1 MANSQAK
8 LFFILKALLLL
19 CLSSSPSAHADSSWQ
34 KESSRYLE
42 QLLKINPDQLQE
54 LKKPEVL
61 EFYRHRKY
69 KPMWSNEKGRLDRAY
84 DLLHVIIRA
93 KDEGLEPDDYYLED
107 FYKYWGSTGL
117 GESVKLDLLL
127 SAALY
132 RYSNDVY
139 TGRLDASDLDPDW
152 HIKRESPDVR
162 RLFLD
167 VARKESIAK
176 LLKQLPPQHD
186 GYQSLKQQLQQFREL
201 EQQGGWDRMGWGP
214 VLERGVQHE
223 QVVLL
228 RRRLKLTGDL
238 VVDPFPDM
246 DMYDRRLEEAVRNY
260 QQRHG
265 LGVDGKVGPQTRRSL
280 NVSVGERISQ
290 IRINMERWRWLPREL
305 GERHIR
311 IDLAGFRLQVYDR
324 DTVPLSMRVIVGR
337 SNRKTPSF
345 SSQMYHLMFN
355 PYWNVP
361 DNIAFEDML
370 PKIRRDPTYLAR
382 NQIRVIKGYGEKEQ
396 ELDYQSIDWSLYT
409 ETVQLPFRFR
419 QDPGAI
425 NSMGR
430 IKFML
435 PNSFEINLHDTP
447 NKHLFNR
454 SMRAYSS
461 GCIRVEEPIA
471 LAEYVMGD
479 EWQQAD
485 IHKVIASKKNKVHHL
500 PEPIPVHVLYQ
511 TAWVDQDNIIHF
523 QRDVYER
530 DERLLAALRKISKPI
545 ASETENDTENDLK
558 ASGYRQSRAD
568 PS

>member
-1 MANSQAK
+1 
-8 LFFILKALLLL
+8 
-19 CLSSSPSAHADSSWQ
+19 
-34 KESSRYLE
+34 
-42 QLLKINPDQLQE
+42 
-54 LKKPEVL
+54 
-61 EFYRHRKY
+61 
-69 KPMWSNEKGRLDRAY
+69 
-84 DLLHVIIRA
+84 
-93 KDEGLEPDDYYLED
+93 
-107 FYKYWGSTGL
+107 
-117 GESVKLDLLL
+117 
-127 SAALY
+127 
-132 RYSNDVY
+132 
-139 TGRLDASDLDPDW
+139 
-152 HIKRESPDVR
+152 
-162 RLFLD
+162 
-167 VARKESIAK
+167 
-176 LLKQLPPQHD
+176 
-186 GYQSLKQQLQQFREL
+186 
-201 EQQGGWDRMGWGP
+201 
-214 VLERGVQHE
+214 
-223 QVVLL
+223 
-228 RRRLKLTGDL
+228 
-238 VVDPFPDM
+238 
-246 DMYDRRLEEAVRNY
+246 
-260 QQRHG
+260 
-265 LGVDGKVGPQTRRSL
+265 
-280 NVSVGERISQ
+280 
-290 IRINMERWRWLPREL
+290 
-305 GERHIR
+305 
-311 IDLAGFRLQVYDR
+311 
-324 DTVPLSMRVIVGR
+324 
-337 SNRKTPSF
+337 
-345 SSQMYHLMFN
+345 MFN

-485 IHKVIASKKNKVHHL
+485 IHKVIASKKNMVHHL